1 MTAKAEFEL
10 TANDQSAKAAWD
22 RQQNAINAV
31 IARIGKMEEAQNK
44 AKTSQDGFFSKGVVG
59 LASMAAGAL
68 TFEKALSGVI
78 SANSEMIKQAEQA
91 TLKYDEMFRKFNVQ
105 SAKRGLE
112 GAKNQNRIL
121 NAAEVNAFSSN
132 EASAVATQ
140 LVSSGFSADEATGG
154 SLDIMLKTIA
164 ASNLQGGDV
173 TKLTESVTQF
183 LTSQGQDLNAE
194 NLTRALVGA
203 QRLFEGTNLQLADLS
218 QLAGK
223 GVGFQGRAS
232 SQEVL
237 AAFDV
242 GRQVYGADTAS
253 TGLKIFGERLMGASE
268 DDQRKDLLKRMKLK
282 PEDVDMIGESFQ
294 TVLERLK
301 GGIESLPEEQRKGV
315 LDKFF
320 GGEGAGFAQLLI
332 NDPEKIAQNVAIQN
346 DTAGF
351 DAAVE
356 ENTSGK
362 AAATRRAQ
370 VRQERLAAERDQAFT
385 EMTNQGTI
393 AMQEAG
399 ISPFMQ
405 NVAYGEAY
413 ALSALGF
420 STETATNVAYSNRVG
435 IRPDGSIG
443 TFGVDQDAVTAEAEQ
458 ARLGAGA
465 QVDVVNARR
474 PENRARGQRNL
485 AEAMNAGAFS
495 GGHDAAGR
503 DAVEAMR
510 GGGLDKLA
518 DKLDQIARNTSRPP
532 VVIEKPAVPKKPAS
546 AGAGT
551 GGR

>member
-10 TANDQSAKAAWD
+10 TANDQSARAAWD

-31 IARIGKMEEAQNK
+31 IARIGKMEEAQAK
-44 AKTSQDGFFSKGVVG
+44 AKTTQDGFFSKGVAG

-68 TFEKALSGVI
+68 TFERALSGVI
-78 SANSEMIKQAEQA
+78 TANSEMIKQAEQA

-112 GAKNQNRIL
+112 GAQNKNRIL
-121 NAAEVNAFSSN
+121 NAAEVNAFSAD
-132 EASAVATQ
+132 EATSVATQ
-140 LVSSGFSADEATGG
+140 LVSSGFSAQEATGG

-173 TKLTESVTQF
+173 TTLTESVTQF
-183 LTSQGQDLNAE
+183 LNSQGKELNAA
-194 NLTRALVGA
+194 NLTETLVGA
-203 QRLFEGTNLQLADLS
+203 QRLFEGTNLQLKDLS

-242 GRQVYGADTAS
+242 GRQVMGADTAS
-253 TGLKIFGERLMGASE
+253 TGLKIFGERVMGAGE
-268 DDQRKDLLKRMKLK
+268 DDTRKDLLKRMKLK
-282 PEDVDMIGESFQ
+282 PEDVDMVGESFQ
-294 TVLERLK
+294 QVLERMK
-301 GGIESLPEEQRKGV
+301 TGIESLPETQRAGV
-315 LDKFF
+315 LQKFF
-320 GGEGAGFAQLLI
+320 GGEGASFAQLLI
-332 NDPEKIAQNVAIQN
+332 QDPTKIAQNVAIQN

-420 STETATNVAYSNRVG
+420 STETATNLAYQNRYGV
-435 IRPDGSIG
+435 RPDGSIG
-443 TFGVDQDAVTAEAEQ
+443 SFGINQDAVTAEAEQ
-458 ARLGAGA
+458 ARRGAGA
-465 QVDVVNARR
+465 QVDVVNRRR
-474 PENRARGQRNL
+474 PAGQARGPRNL

-495 GGHDAAGR
+495 GGPYVADSATPEQWRSMDDA
-503 DAVEAMR
+503 
-510 GGGLDKLA
+510 LK
-518 DKLDQIARNTSRPP
+518 KIAENTSRPP
-532 VVIEKPAVPKKPAS
+532 VVIEKPAVPKRPAS
-546 AGAGT
+546 AAAGT